1 MPPLYTMPGTCS
13 LSPTK
18 YRRSQLLSL
27 FPSLR
32 RASTTSRWH
41 RNSAMTT
48 TSSGG
53 CTKRRPNGGG
63 SPEPPRLRP
72 LVRITINR
80 EALAVLDKQAL
91 AAQLGIGL
99 VSGWLAS
106 WIVGGSGLLR
116 YVLTGVVGSFVGA
129 FLLDRLGIELGIRN
143 PLTSRIVTATIGA
156 VLVILAARLV
166 A

>member
-1 MPPLYTMPGTCS
+1 M
-13 LSPTK
+13 
-18 YRRSQLLSL
+18 
-27 FPSLR
+27 
-32 RASTTSRWH
+32 TTS
-41 RNSAMTT
+41 NS
-48 TSSGG
+48 GR
-53 CTKRRPNGGG
+53 TKRRPNGGG

-72 LVRITINR
+72 LVRISINR
-80 EALAVLDKQAL
+80 EALAAIDKQAL

-99 VSGWLAS
+99 VAGWLAS

-143 PLTSRIVTATIGA
+143 PLISRIVTATIGA

>member
-1 MPPLYTMPGTCS
+1 
-13 LSPTK
+13 
-18 YRRSQLLSL
+18 
-27 FPSLR
+27 
-32 RASTTSRWH
+32 
-41 RNSAMTT
+41 MTT

-53 CTKRRPNGGG
+53 RTKRRPNGGA
-63 SPEPPRLRP
+63 SPEPPRRP
-72 LVRITINR
+72 IVRITINR
-80 EALAVLDKQAL
+80 EALAALDKQAL

-99 VSGWLAS
+99 VAGWLAS

-143 PLTSRIVTATIGA
+143 PLTSGIVTATIGA

>member
-1 MPPLYTMPGTCS
+1 
-13 LSPTK
+13 
-18 YRRSQLLSL
+18 
-27 FPSLR
+27 
-32 RASTTSRWH
+32 
-41 RNSAMTT
+41 MTT
-48 TSSGG
+48 TSSGSR
-53 CTKRRPNGGG
+53 TKRRSNGGA
-63 SPEPPRLRP
+63 SPEPPRLRS

-80 EALAVLDKQAL
+80 EALAALDKQAL

-99 VSGWLAS
+99 VAGWLAS

-116 YVLTGVVGSFVGA
+116 YALTGVIGSFVGA

>member
-1 MPPLYTMPGTCS
+1 
-13 LSPTK
+13 
-18 YRRSQLLSL
+18 
-27 FPSLR
+27 
-32 RASTTSRWH
+32 
-41 RNSAMTT
+41 MTT

-53 CTKRRPNGGG
+53 RTKRRPNGVG
-63 SPEPPRLRP
+63 SPEPPRHRP
-72 LVRITINR
+72 LVRITVNR
-80 EALAVLDKQAL
+80 EALAALDKQAL

-99 VSGWLAS
+99 VAGWLAS

-116 YVLTGVVGSFVGA
+116 YALTGVVGSFVGA

>member
-1 MPPLYTMPGTCS
+1 
-13 LSPTK
+13 
-18 YRRSQLLSL
+18 
-27 FPSLR
+27 
-32 RASTTSRWH
+32 
-41 RNSAMTT
+41 MTT

-53 CTKRRPNGGG
+53 RTKRRPNGGG
-63 SPEPPRLRP
+63 SPEPPCHRP
-72 LVRITINR
+72 LVRITVNR
-80 EALAVLDKQAL
+80 EALAALDKQAL

-99 VSGWLAS
+99 VAGWLAS

-116 YVLTGVVGSFVGA
+116 YALTGVVGSLVGA